1 MTTIAINSGN
11 SGGPIFNLE
20 GNLVG
25 VAYAALNK
33 LEWIKAGLADEVSL
47 PTDMGYAI
55 QTPLINK
62 VFKYKKNNNYSKKK
76 YNKADLYEKKL
87 PSVVIVAV
95 STKWLNIS

>member
-33 LEWIKAGLADEVSL
+33 LEWNKAGLSEDVSL

-62 VFKYKKNNNYSKKK
+62 VFKYKKNNNYSKKR
-76 YNKADLYEKKL
+76 YNKAELYEKKL

-95 STKWLNIS
+95 STK